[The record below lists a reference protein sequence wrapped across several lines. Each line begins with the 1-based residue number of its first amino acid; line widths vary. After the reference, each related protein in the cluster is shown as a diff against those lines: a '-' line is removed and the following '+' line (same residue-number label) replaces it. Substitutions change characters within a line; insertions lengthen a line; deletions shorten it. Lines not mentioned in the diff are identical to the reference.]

1 MAENKI
7 DNHELE
13 NILEDFMKDR
23 QKDKYVKVMETL
35 EKSVILVP
43 AMMPQN
49 IDAETEKLLKEGK
62 PTQLPNQAKI
72 LP

>member
-43 AMMPQN
+43 AMMP
-49 IDAETEKLLKEGK
+49 
-62 PTQLPNQAKI
+62 
-72 LP
+72 